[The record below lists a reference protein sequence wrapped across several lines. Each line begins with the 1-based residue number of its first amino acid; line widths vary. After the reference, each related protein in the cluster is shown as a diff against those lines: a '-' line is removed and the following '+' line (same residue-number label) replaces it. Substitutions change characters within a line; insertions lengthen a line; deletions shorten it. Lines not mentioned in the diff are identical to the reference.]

1 MANQRGLIQVT
12 RETMRTRHRDYRTEQ
27 SDLQRIRRYIV
38 YQNQRHPRD
47 LGAAVGSS
55 FLTHMAMQ
63 RKVRATP

>member
-1 MANQRGLIQVT
+1 
-12 RETMRTRHRDYRTEQ
+12 MRTRHRDYRTEQ